1 MDPLCSAHTTD
12 SLNTPFSSHHT
23 HQKPTHLHLSLAY
36 VCTHLMKHPFSKNES
51 ADELTLP

>member
-12 SLNTPFSSHHT
+12 SLTTPFSSHHT